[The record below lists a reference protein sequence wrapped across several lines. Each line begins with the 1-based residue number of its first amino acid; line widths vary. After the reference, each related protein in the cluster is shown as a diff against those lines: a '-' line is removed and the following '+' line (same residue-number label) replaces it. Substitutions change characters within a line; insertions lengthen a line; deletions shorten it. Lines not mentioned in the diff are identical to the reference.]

1 MKIEKILNN
10 NMVLAFNAEGKEIIL
25 KGKSI
30 GFGKKKGEEVDR
42 KLVERVFV
50 QNDKRDARHFESY
63 FAKLPQ
69 EYWEISE
76 QTVDYAKSEFGMQL
90 DNRTILPVCDHVAGA
105 VERYKSGTILR
116 NAMLWEG
123 KRFYPN
129 EFKVGQYAID
139 LIRRRLNISMEEDEA
154 MFLAFHFVYGQLN
167 RHESNDLETITGII
181 KDIVEI
187 VEASYQVT
195 LNTESWDYRRFVTHI
210 RFFAQRML
218 QNKQYEVADEEWF
231 RLLKNKYPR
240 SYNCIVKIAD
250 YIHDRY
256 YYEVDR
262 EEMMYL
268 MIHIEKVTR
277 ELV

>member
-1 MKIEKILNN
+1 MKILKVLNN
-10 NMVLAFNAEGKEIIL
+10 NMVLTNNTEGKEIIL
-25 KGKSI
+25 KGKAI
-30 GFGKKKGEEVDR
+30 GFGKKKGDEVDR
-42 KLVERVFV
+42 KLVERIFV
-50 QNDKRDARHFESY
+50 QNDKKDARHFEEY

-69 EYWEISE
+69 EYWDISE
-76 QTVDYAKSEFGMQL
+76 QTVDFAKHEFGMKL
-90 DNRTILPVCDHVAGA
+90 DSRSILPVCDHIAGS
-105 VERYKSGTILR
+105 VERYQNGVILR

-129 EFKVGQYAID
+129 EFKVGQYALD
-139 LIRRRLNISMEEDEA
+139 LIRRRLHISMEEDEA

-167 RHESNDLETITGII
+167 RQESDNLEIITGII
-181 KDIVEI
+181 KDIVDI
-187 VEASYQVT
+187 VEASYQIK
-195 LNTESWDYRRFVTHI
+195 LNTETWDYRRFVTHI

-218 QNKQYEVADEEWF
+218 QNKQYEESNEEWYQ
-231 RLLKNKYPR
+231 LLKDKYRR